1 MPSRREARR
10 AALNILYKADL
21 SGVNPADALSADEEA
36 GMPIDEFTRELV
48 SGVGDR
54 LGELDELIGQASR
67 DWTVARMPAVDRAAL
82 RLACYELLAGEVS
95 PAVAISQAVE
105 AVKELSTE
113 ESGSFVNGVLG
124 QIARRDSE

>member
-10 AALNILYKADL
+10 SALNIIYGADL
-21 SGVNPADALSADEEA
+21 SGVAPADALRADEET
-36 GMPIDEFTRELV
+36 GGPLHDFTRELV
-48 SGVGDR
+48 LGVGSR
-54 LGELDELIGQASR
+54 LAELDELIGQAAKE
-67 DWTVARMPAVDRAAL
+67 WTVARMPAVDRAAL
-82 RLACYELLAGEVS
+82 RLACYELLAGEVP

-124 QIARRDSE
+124 QIARRASE

>member
-1 MPSRREARR
+1 M
-10 AALNILYKADL
+10 NILYKADL
-21 SGVNPADALSADEEA
+21 SGAAPADVLLADEAA
-36 GMPIDEFTRELV
+36 GPSVDGFTRELV
-48 SGVGDR
+48 LGVGGR
-54 LGELDELIGQASR
+54 LQELDELIGQAAR